1 VKNRRLLSTGDVA
14 TYCSVA
20 PMTVIRWIKLGKLR
34 AYPTPGGHRRI
45 RKEDF
50 LDFLRAHQM
59 FIDREFFGEAHRTAE
74 SMDRNRP

>member
-1 VKNRRLLSTGDVA
+1 
-14 TYCSVA
+14 
-20 PMTVIRWIKLGKLR
+20 MTVIRWIKLGKLR

-59 FIDREFFGEAHRTAE
+59 FIDREFFGEAHRALE
-74 SMDRNRP
+74 LMDRSRP